1 MNRGARHYFIV
12 ATDETISPS
21 NQLLTLHPARAK
33 SDPLATHA
41 AIERFVHSARQP
53 VLFEPGDDPLTITS
67 ATFSMSAR
75 GNVVTIECWN
85 DTRNLIRRIRGIRSE
100 RRGRLEIEIERFGAL
115 VGTLMF
121 LDLADPSN
129 RDADRRGARLK
140 YRERFRH
147 SLQRQ
152 FPGYRI
158 AELSTEQDLQ
168 HTLSPS
174 FPRALLRR
182 GTTGIAA
189 IGASEDALSPNDALS
204 FGLIWLDHL
213 RLREP
218 KLQIR
223 ALAIFLPAGLEAT
236 TCHRIRYLDP
246 EAAQCLVFA
255 HCGNDEAQIDPHDFQ
270 NLDTRLPVSRQPL
283 SGASR
288 RTLEW
293 AERLQLLKGVERR
306 DRPDG
311 SVSFAV
317 RGLEFAR
324 IAGDELLFGFDRL
337 HAAGTDAHIEEAG
350 RIAQELAR
358 LRNFQAKDRGNPVYL
373 RHPEAWLEAQVRG
386 NIEALDAMIY
396 PHPLYG
402 QVPQF
407 AAGERGIIDLL
418 GVDRDGRLAV
428 IELKADQ
435 DIHLPLQALDYWM
448 RVKWHLDRGE
458 FSARGYFP
466 GIGLASATPRLLLVA
481 PSIEYHP
488 SNETILKYFSDQVP
502 VERVGVGLKWRQEL
516 RVMFRFRSS
525 SWP

>member
-1 MNRGARHYFIV
+1 M
-12 ATDETISPS
+12 
-21 NQLLTLHPARAK
+21 
-33 SDPLATHA
+33 
-41 AIERFVHSARQP
+41 ERFVRSARQP
-53 VLFEPGDDPLTITS
+53 VLFEPGDDPLPITP
-67 ATFSMSAR
+67 ATFSLTVR
-75 GNVVTIECWN
+75 GAIVTIECWN

-115 VGTLMF
+115 VGTLTF

-152 FPGYRI
+152 FAGYRI

-189 IGASEDALSPNDALS
+189 IGASEDSLSPNDALS

-213 RLREP
+213 RRREP
-218 KLQIR
+218 KVQIK
-223 ALAIFLPAGLEAT
+223 ALAIFLPAGLEAA
-236 TCHRIRYLDP
+236 TCHRVRYLD
-246 EAAQCLVFA
+246 ANTVQFLIFA
-255 HCGNDEAQIDPHDFQ
+255 HRGNDEAQIDPRDFQ
-270 NLDTRLPVSRQPL
+270 NLDTRLPVAMRPL
-283 SGASR
+283 AAASL

-293 AERLQLLKGVERR
+293 VDRR

-311 SVSFAV
+311 SVSLAV
-317 RGLEFAR
+317 RGLEFVR
-324 IAGDELLFGFDRL
+324 VRGDELLFGFDRK
-337 HAAGTDAHIEEAG
+337 HAAGSEAHVAEAG

-358 LRNFQAKDRGNPVYL
+358 LRNFEAADRANPLYV
-373 RHPEAWLEAQVRG
+373 RHPEAWLESQARAH
-386 NIEALDAMIY
+386 IEALDAILY
-396 PHPLYG
+396 RHPLYG

-458 FSARGYFP
+458 FPARGYFP
-466 GIGLASATPRLLLVA
+466 GIALTHATPRLLLVA

-488 SNETILKYFSDQVP
+488 SNETILKYFSTEVP
-502 VERVGVGLKWRQEL
+502 VERVGVGLEWRKEL

-525 SWP
+525 SWPLLSSARLKERSPA

>member
-1 MNRGARHYFIV
+1 V
-12 ATDETISPS
+12 
-21 NQLLTLHPARAK
+21 QPARAK
-33 SDPLATHA
+33 SDPQAAHA
-41 AIERFVHSARQP
+41 AIERFVQSSRQP
-53 VLFEPGDDPLTITS
+53 VLFEPGDDPFSITP
-67 ATFSMSAR
+67 ATFSLTAR
-75 GNVVTIECWN
+75 GGGVTIECWN
-85 DTRNLIRRIRGIRSE
+85 DTKNLVRRIRGIRSE

-115 VGTLMF
+115 AGTLTL

-140 YRERFRH
+140 YRERFRS

-152 FPGYRI
+152 FAGYRV

-182 GTTGIAA
+182 GTSGIAA

-213 RLREP
+213 RRRDP
-218 KLQIR
+218 KI
-223 ALAIFLPAGLEAT
+223 AINSLAIFLPAGFENT
-236 TCHRIRYLDP
+236 TCHRVRHLSP
-246 EAAQCLVFA
+246 SAAQYLIFVHQA
-255 HCGNDEAQIDPHDFQ
+255 NDEAQVNPLDYQ
-270 NLDTRLPVSRQPL
+270 NFDTRLPIAMQPL
-283 SGASR
+283 HGASL

-293 AERLQLLKGVERR
+293 VDRMLAIDGVERR

-311 SVSFAV
+311 SVSLAV

-324 IAGDELLFGFDRL
+324 IAGDELLFGLDRK
-337 HAAGTDAHIEEAG
+337 HAAGGDSHLMEAE

-358 LRNFQAKDRGNPVYL
+358 MRNFHAIDRSNPIYM
-373 RHPEAWLEAQVRG
+373 RHPEAWLESQVRRQ
-386 NIEALDAMIY
+386 IEMLDAMIY
-396 PHPLYG
+396 RHPLYG

-428 IELKADQ
+428 IELKAAE

-458 FSARGYFP
+458 FAGRGYFP
-466 GIGLASATPRLLLVA
+466 GIALTNAAPRLLLVA

-488 SNETILKYFSDQVP
+488 TNETILKYFSTEVP
-502 VERVGVGLKWRQEL
+502 VERIGVGLEWRKEL
-516 RVMFRFRSS
+516 RVMFRFQTALCPFLSSARSKEPS
-525 SWP
+525 PA